1 MLGSSISFQ
10 HTWWKQT
17 EECFQHRRHEM
28 EFPRSAREKQP
39 RVCREKT
46 KHDTGSSRATDFK
59 PEPTWFPNGERG
71 SNTDKYICIYIIQLI
86 IMDDK
91 NGIVKTSVVSPT
103 CNVKNSILLKYRSQ
117 RFSGINHFHTKSFKK
132 QNYLSYPIKKC
143 DLNFLIIRS
152 FEHTIFVL
160 TITKTWIEID

>member
-28 EFPRSAREKQP
+28 EFPRSARKQP

-59 PEPTWFPNGERG
+59 PEPTWFPNDRIFF
-71 SNTDKYICIYIIQLI
+71 SRQRCVLILTNISIQHI
-86 IMDDK
+86 IMDK
-91 NGIVKTSVVSPT
+91 KEIGKQSVVSPT
-103 CNVKNSILLKYRSQ
+103 LDEIKDGKISIVSSKVENTSTVISIGAFRPYK
-117 RFSGINHFHTKSFKK
+117 FS
-132 QNYLSYPIKKC
+132 LRPYPWSHSHRQKE
-143 DLNFLIIRS
+143 LFS
-152 FEHTIFVL
+152 EVVL
-160 TITKTWIEID
+160 